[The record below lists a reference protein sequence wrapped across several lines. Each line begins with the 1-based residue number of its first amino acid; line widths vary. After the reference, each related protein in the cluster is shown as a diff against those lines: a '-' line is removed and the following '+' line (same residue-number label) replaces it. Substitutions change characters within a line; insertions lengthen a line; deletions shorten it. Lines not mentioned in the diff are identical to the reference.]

1 MKDVYYSAAEYSQ
14 ETIEGLVD
22 NVRPDCTDLDLLY
35 QVLIDWGL
43 PWISPREGED
53 RWIYR

>member
-22 NVRPDCTDLDLLY
+22 NVRPDRTDLDLL
-35 QVLIDWGL
+35 VDHH
-43 PWISPREGED
+43 
-53 RWIYR
+53 